1 MNDTFTPP
9 PPAVPAAK
17 SNMTLVVVA
26 IGLGLLVALISA
38 LYTANVRKQAAAEM
52 EPVWRFVRAKDSD
65 EKFDMNRDVR
75 EELLPSVALKSMTD
89 VIVKRRTLENQ
100 HGQILRRP
108 VQDGEFLSMKMFEN
122 AEGTIDTKRIALDK
136 AACALPINGR
146 TAPAGLKPGM
156 LVDILVTITPPGQ
169 LPQTYAVMGM
179 VKVIGVGSQ
188 TDEGG
193 GTTRSYSSITVEIS
207 PDEAKAMVAVAGSPQ
222 ISSQGFSLLIRH
234 PNSTRTST
242 GVNTKVL
249 DILRIDAP
257 KGATGL

>member
-1 MNDTFTPP
+1 MNDTFTPQP
-9 PPAVPAAK
+9 PGVPAPK

-38 LYTANVRKQAAAEM
+38 LYTANVRKQAAADM
-52 EPVWRFVRAKDSD
+52 EPVWSFVRPKDAD
-65 EKFDMNRDVR
+65 EKFDMNRDVER
-75 EELLPSVALKSMTD
+75 KMIPRVALDSMND
-89 VIVKRRTLENQ
+89 VIVKESTLRNQ
-100 HGQILRRP
+100 HEQILRRP
-108 VQDGEFLSMKMFEN
+108 VQDGEFLSLQMFN
-122 AEGTIDTKRIALDK
+122 TPEGTIDTKRIALDK
-136 AACALPINGR
+136 SACALPINGR

-193 GTTRSYSSITVEIS
+193 GTSRSYSSITVEVS
-207 PDEAKAMVAVAGSPQ
+207 PEEAKAMVAVAGSPQ

-234 PNSTRTST
+234 PNSPRTST
-242 GVNTKVL
+242 GVNSKVL
-249 DILRIDAP
+249 DILRIEAP